1 MIATELHLVKFAFVI
16 FLLIKPSIIV
26 DAGAGRCYLCSEHT
40 LAQCAGSAEPNSPV
54 YSDLLQYYT
63 EPCNGQCVL
72 FRSLNNSI
80 IRGCSWTYG
89 HMNAKS
95 TGWHELSS
103 GIEAYFCSSSLCN
116 NGSYERP
123 DLSTTTREII
133 IATEYQTPKPTP
145 TPAMLTTDQP
155 IIPIDPVSRQLRQCY
170 SCTARVNGC
179 GEFLD
184 PRFAAKFIQPCST
197 SCLVFRNPNDHNF
210 ITRDCATK
218 WPQVRAK
225 SGLHKLL
232 GTDAFFCQESLCN
245 GISFEFIMGIFHNQL
260 PAVIKFPS
268 MHPIESVPAVTIVTS
283 ATTNTVTLPLSTT
296 TEMDESNIVWEDTD
310 EDDVEEDFSMFSTT
324 TSPVTVINTS
334 PFLTNSIET
343 TNLLFDSST
352 IPVST
357 MEHFDFNQQFVGSST
372 IVGGLAVAQQ
382 DSQLNWWDV
391 SDAALSPLMEAN
403 NFPPTKTTTTTTTTT
418 MPILKPSPFTKID
431 QDDWSIFDT
440 STIASMNYSEQLIDS
455 NADLDF
461 DMNDHFFSTL
471 STTPP
476 IDSINNNNNGSTSS
490 SFIPYY
496 FDDYKPKD
504 PIFDPMPTLAMPPF
518 TWMLQLASQNGI
530 NNRKIISNKTIS
542 TNTTTIKKKE
552 KKKKMINE
560 HCNQKKCQNGGRLN
574 SNCICICLPA
584 YSGDVCEIDTKIEK
598 DKVRTMANQQI
609 SAPPRDFLC
618 PITRELMQN
627 PVLLIED
634 GHSYELH
641 ALQRWL
647 RDHNSSPMTNKPLRD
662 RRFVHNFNLKNAIEE
677 FCTQQE
683 TISLTNQFLSFNFR
697 SGRTPPEW
705 QDKPTLKIRLSL
717 LGGSNVGKT
726 TLARCLQ
733 YGSQSSFVHLHI
745 SATVGPDLVF
755 FYLDQLYENKYVII
769 IQLADIPGMERYESC
784 CDNHFR
790 NCHGALLLSDSTDI
804 DSLERTELYW
814 YKQLQTKGKDDV
826 EAVLVCN
833 KIDIF
838 ETNCD
843 VHYRRIFFQ
852 RAEHFASTHNMPI
865 HYISALRGD
874 NIQSMFKQL
883 ILRILHN
890 SSLLQQIKE
899 TSTAYE
905 QASNIK
911 ESIRRTSS
919 IQVSIQPESPSSSS
933 RQNDDNDRNSSGSCC
948 KFA

>member
-1 MIATELHLVKFAFVI
+1 MIVTELHLVKFAFVI

-123 DLSTTTREII
+123 DLSMTTREII
-133 IATEYQTPKPTP
+133 IATEHQTSKPTP
-145 TPAMLTTDQP
+145 TPAMLPTDQP
-155 IIPIDPVSRQLRQCY
+155 IVPIDPVSRQLRQCY
-170 SCTARVNGC
+170 SCTARVTGC

-218 WPQVRAK
+218 WPQVHAK

-232 GTDAFFCQESLCN
+232 DTDAFFCQESLCN

-260 PAVIKFPS
+260 PAVIKFPL
-268 MHPIESVPAVTIVTS
+268 MHPIESVPAATIVANTI
-283 ATTNTVTLPLSTT
+283 TTTVTLPRSAT
-296 TEMDESNIVWEDTD
+296 TEMDENNIAWEDTD

-324 TSPVTVINTS
+324 TSEITNTSTS
-334 PFLTNSIET
+334 PFFTNSIET

-357 MEHFDFNQQFVGSST
+357 MEHFDFNQQFIGSST

-382 DSQLNWWDV
+382 DFQLNWWDV
-391 SDAALSPLMEAN
+391 SDAALSPLIEAN
-403 NFPPTKTTTTTTTTT
+403 NFPLTTTTTTTT
-418 MPILKPSPFTKID
+418 PILKTSSFTKID

-440 STIASMNYSEQLIDS
+440 STIASMNYSEQLLDS

-476 IDSINNNNNGSTSS
+476 IDSINVNNNGSTSSSS

-504 PIFDPMPTLAMPPF
+504 PTFNPMPTLAMPPF

-530 NNRKIISNKTIS
+530 KNRKIISNETIS
-542 TNTTTIKKKE
+542 TNTTTIIKKKE
-552 KKKKMINE
+552 KKKKILHE
-560 HCNQKKCQNGGRLN
+560 HCNQKQCQNGGRLN

-584 YSGDVCEIDTKIEK
+584 YSGHDCEIVSCNEEPAYICDFVLENECKN
-598 DKVRTMANQQI
+598 DYVRY
-609 SAPPRDFLC
+609 LC
-618 PITRELMQN
+618 PKFCQMNTC
-627 PVLLIED
+627 
-634 GHSYELH
+634 
-641 ALQRWL
+641 
-647 RDHNSSPMTNKPLRD
+647 SSNKSS
-662 RRFVHNFNLKNAIEE
+662 HKN
-677 FCTQQE
+677 
-683 TISLTNQFLSFNFR
+683 R
-697 SGRTPPEW
+697 KR
-705 QDKPTLKIRLSL
+705 
-717 LGGSNVGKT
+717 
-726 TLARCLQ
+726 
-733 YGSQSSFVHLHI
+733 
-745 SATVGPDLVF
+745 
-755 FYLDQLYENKYVII
+755 
-769 IQLADIPGMERYESC
+769 
-784 CDNHFR
+784 
-790 NCHGALLLSDSTDI
+790 
-804 DSLERTELYW
+804 
-814 YKQLQTKGKDDV
+814 
-826 EAVLVCN
+826 
-833 KIDIF
+833 
-838 ETNCD
+838 
-843 VHYRRIFFQ
+843 
-852 RAEHFASTHNMPI
+852 
-865 HYISALRGD
+865 
-874 NIQSMFKQL
+874 
-883 ILRILHN
+883 
-890 SSLLQQIKE
+890 
-899 TSTAYE
+899 
-905 QASNIK
+905 
-911 ESIRRTSS
+911 
-919 IQVSIQPESPSSSS
+919 
-933 RQNDDNDRNSSGSCC
+933 
-948 KFA
+948 